1 MNYPAG
7 LHVKATKVEIYLGR
21 TSDIKI
27 GSVFSGRLHFDI
39 FPGKKLVIKNGRNQT
54 ILETSEITRIVE
66 TEAGEWIV
74 NTQNSAYL
82 VQQC

>member
-21 TSDIKI
+21 SSDVTI
-27 GSVFSGRLHFDI
+27 GRVFLGRLHFDI
-39 FPGKKLVIKNGRNQT
+39 FPGKKLVIKDARNQT
-54 ILETSEITRIVE
+54 LLETSEITRIVE

-74 NTQNSAYL
+74 NTQSSAYL